1 MWWAVPA
8 TIRAGRYFVNHASPW
23 PVVFLRVSGMR
34 KIPGDSQIR
43 AKLDVVGPA
52 LFHPM
57 FADIV
62 AELDQCGGL
71 GAMRCLDRRAEAS
84 HDTPTNALISRY
96 RRQRT
101 NDTERRKRGPPL

>member
-1 MWWAVPA
+1 
-8 TIRAGRYFVNHASPW
+8 
-23 PVVFLRVSGMR
+23 MR

-71 GAMRCLDRRAEAS
+71 GAMRCLHRRAEAS
-84 HDTPTNALISRY
+84 HDTPTATGVSGRTIQSDGREVRRCDGRY
-96 RRQRT
+96 SSC
-101 NDTERRKRGPPL
+101 NLF